1 MNQLETRLRGEA
13 NSHMSLKKL
22 KNNKLVLR
30 MYIGYKKKMCS
41 ILTHIAPTAATKYVY
56 KYNTGKKLNLK
67 NPQTFNE
74 KLQWLKLYG
83 DERLMIQCADKYRV
97 REYVERKGCPEI
109 LNELYSVYDS
119 AEQIDFST
127 LPTSFVLKTTD
138 GCGTNIICKDKN
150 ELDEDAARQKLH
162 YWMTHKYGW
171 ETAEIQYLRIKPK
184 IICEKIIETSDG
196 TLPNDFK
203 FFCFNGEPKF
213 FYYGY
218 DRENGFKKLH
228 CDLEWNVI
236 DITKEKATLSPT
248 EAMKPSCFDEMV
260 RYARVLSQGIPFV
273 RVDFYDSNG
282 KVVFGE
288 MTFTPT
294 AGMSEIYTEE
304 AALEMGKMIQLPIEG
319 K

>member
-1 MNQLETRLRGEA
+1 MIIEN
-13 NSHMSLKKL
+13 L
-22 KNNKLVLR
+22 KNNKAILN
-30 MYIGYKKKMCS
+30 MYIEYKKKMCS
-41 ILTHIAPTAATKYVY
+41 LLTHIAPVTATKYVY

-67 NPQTFNE
+67 HPQTFNE

-83 DERLMIQCADKYRV
+83 NQALMVQCADKYHV
-97 REYVERKGCPEI
+97 RAYVESKGCSEI
-109 LNELYSVYDS
+109 LNTLYGVYDDVS
-119 AEQIDFST
+119 QIDFSA
-127 LPTSFVLKTTD
+127 LPDSFVLKTTD
-138 GCGTNIICKDKN
+138 GCGTNIICRDK
-150 ELDEDAARQKLH
+150 AAIDVKKTEAQLQ

-171 ETAEIQYLRIKPK
+171 ETAEVHYLKIKPK
-184 IICEKIIETSDG
+184 IICEKIIETTDG
-196 TLPNDFK
+196 TMPNDFK

-228 CDLEWNVI
+228 CDLKWNVI
-236 DITKEKATLSPT
+236 DITKEKATVSPS
-248 EAMKPSCFDEMV
+248 ENMKPSCFNEMV
-260 RYARVLSQGIPFV
+260 EYAKILSQGIPFV

-282 KVVFGE
+282 KAVFGE

-304 AALEMGKMIQLPIEG
+304 AAMCMGKMIKLPIEV

>member
-1 MNQLETRLRGEA
+1 MN
-13 NSHMSLKKL
+13 LKKL
-22 KNNKLVLR
+22 KENKFILHL
-30 MYIGYKKKMCS
+30 YIRYKKKMCNL
-41 ILTHIAPTAATKYVY
+41 LTHIAPVIATKYIY
-56 KYNTGKKLNLK
+56 KYNTGKKLNLR

-83 DERLMIQCADKYRV
+83 NQKLIIQCADKYKV
-97 REYVERKGCPEI
+97 REYVESKGCAEI
-109 LNELYSVYDS
+109 LNILYGVYDS
-119 AEQIDFST
+119 VEQIDFSA
-127 LPTSFVLKTTD
+127 LPISFVLKTTN

-150 ELDEDAARQKLH
+150 ELDIKTVRQKLN

-171 ETAEIQYLRIKPK
+171 ETAEIHYLRIKPK
-184 IICEKIIETSDG
+184 IICEKIIETPDG
-196 TLPNDFK
+196 SLPNDFK

-236 DITKEKATLSPT
+236 DITKEKATILPD
-248 EAMKPSCFDEMV
+248 EIMKPSCFDEML
-260 RYARVLSQGIPFV
+260 RYAQILSQGIPFV
-273 RVDFYDSNG
+273 RVDFYDNNG

-294 AGMSEIYTEE
+294 AGMSEIYTEK
-304 AALEMGKMIQLPIEG
+304 AALEMGRMIHLPIKEI
-319 K
+319 

>member
-1 MNQLETRLRGEA
+1 MNW
-13 NSHMSLKKL
+13 KKL
-22 KNNKLVLR
+22 KENKWILHL
-30 MYIGYKKKMCS
+30 YIGYKKKMCS
-41 ILTHIAPTAATKYVY
+41 LLTHIAPVTATRYVY
-56 KYNTGKKLNLK
+56 KYNTGKKLDLK

-83 DERLMIQCADKYRV
+83 DQQLMIQCADKYRV
-97 REYVERKGCPEI
+97 REYVEKKGCAEI
-109 LNELYSVYDS
+109 LNTLFGVYDR
-119 AEQIDFST
+119 AEQVDFLA
-127 LPTSFVLKTTD
+127 LPRSFVLKTTN

-150 ELDEDAARQKLH
+150 ELDIEDARKKLD

-171 ETAEIQYLRIKPK
+171 ETAEIHYLKIKPK
-184 IICEKIIETSDG
+184 IICEKIIETPDG
-196 TLPNDFK
+196 ALPNDFK

-228 CDLEWNVI
+228 CDLNWNVI
-236 DITKEKATLSPT
+236 DITKEKATLLPS
-248 EAMKPSCFDEMV
+248 EAIKPSCFDEMV
-260 RYARVLSQGIPFV
+260 KYARILSQDIPFV

-282 KVVFGE
+282 RVVFGE

-304 AALEMGKMIQLPIEG
+304 AAMEMGRMIHLPIEG

>member
-1 MNQLETRLRGEA
+1 MNI
-13 NSHMSLKKL
+13 KKL
-22 KNNKLVLR
+22 KENKKILGI
-30 MYIGYKKKMCS
+30 YIAYKKKMCS
-41 ILTHIAPTAATKYVY
+41 FLTHIAPVAATKYVY

-83 DERLMIQCADKYRV
+83 DQELMIRCADKYRV
-97 REYVERKGCPEI
+97 RGYIEEKGCAEI
-109 LNELYSVYDS
+109 LNTLYGVFDD
-119 AEQIDFST
+119 AADIDFSA
-127 LPTSFVLKTTD
+127 LPDAFVLKTTD
-138 GCGTNIICKDKN
+138 GCGTNIICRNKEN
-150 ELDEDAARQKLH
+150 LDQEQARQKIH

-171 ETAEIQYLRIKPK
+171 ETAETQYIKISPK
-184 IICEKIIETSDG
+184 IICEKIIETADG

-203 FFCFNGEPKF
+203 FFCFNGKPKF

-218 DRENGFKKLH
+218 DRENEFKKLH
-228 CDLEWNVI
+228 CDLKWNVI
-236 DITKEKATLSPT
+236 DITKEKATLSPSET
-248 EAMKPSCFDEMV
+248 MKPSCFNEMI
-260 RYARVLSQGIPFV
+260 RYAEILSQGIPFV

-304 AALEMGKMIQLPIEG
+304 AALKMGKMIQLPIEG